1 LLLAD
6 AGALVAGDDVGSANL
21 TLAAAEQHCAGLSGC
36 VGFTFEADDPSK
48 TSCQNAPCHVFFKSK
63 VNLNTDSAWGT
74 WLIQPMAHP
83 PNPHRTDP
91 ACYSVRAT
99 H

>member
-1 LLLAD
+1 MHGRAVPL
-6 AGALVAGDDVGSANL
+6 
-21 TLAAAEQHCAGLSGC
+21 
-36 VGFTFEADDPSK
+36 
-48 TSCQNAPCHVFFKSK
+48 FFKSK